1 MKYNIKKWYFNL
13 IKQSRNVFLG
23 HPVYIKE
30 SEKLQPEIKFDA
42 QNFLDFNIAYHG
54 QMILIAVSTM

>member
-1 MKYNIKKWYFNL
+1 MVF
-13 IKQSRNVFLG
+13 QSDKTKSNVFLG

>member
-1 MKYNIKKWYFNL
+1 MVFQPDKTK
-13 IKQSRNVFLG
+13 SNVFLG
-23 HPVYIKE
+23 HPVYVKE